1 MLRPTTTSLLVRLR
15 ARFWYAWGL
24 SLCYSGHRTA
34 ERSYYESG
42 VGAFKRAIGLWPE
55 FAQAH
60 YRSGIIKG
68 REMGHYRAAIIDLDR
83 ATNLSPDWPEPYLQ
97 RGLFHRFNN
106 SPDEA
111 ISELERFIE
120 LGGSGFWR
128 GEAERQ
134 LMLIRADIAERSQES
149 Q

>member
-1 MLRPTTTSLLVRLR
+1 MTSSTTTSLLQRLR
-15 ARFWYAWGL
+15 ARLWYAWGL
-24 SLCYSGHRTA
+24 SLCYTGHRTA
-34 ERSYYESG
+34 ERSYYEAG
-42 VGAFKRAIGLWPE
+42 VEAFKRAASLWPQ
-55 FAQAH
+55 FAPAH

-83 ATNLSPDWPEPYLQ
+83 ATNLSPEWPEPYLQ

-106 SPDEA
+106 SPAEA

-134 LMLIRADIAERSQES
+134 LMLIRADQAERGEG
-149 Q
+149 